1 MGSRRVPL
9 QHPLAQLFQRTA
21 ESLTTSLGDSSID
34 AYQST
39 VHLFLTYLTAHH
51 PQVSSLEQLRRDP
64 HILGWL
70 THLRSRTPSLARYT
84 MIARIVRLRRVLEE
98 LAWTQQL
105 PTLAHL
111 LGRDDIPRRDHHLP
125 RPLTPD
131 QDQRI
136 QQELRRR
143 DDFTSNALLLLR
155 HTGMRIGECVDLS
168 VDCLRPLGP
177 NQWIIHVPL
186 GKLGTE
192 RWVPVDSV
200 VCQIIDRLRSLRL
213 PPTAPDAGRLLL
225 PRPRGRYMLTRKL
238 RAALQD
244 VAATAGITARIVPHQ
259 FRHTYATEMLRAG
272 VGLPA
277 VMKLLGHK
285 SPRMTLYYL
294 EITQQDLQREYRL
307 ARSHPRHLAP
317 PPRVPS
323 SISMPRADLAGL
335 IDSLHAAQH
344 VLEMFRR
351 SVADTS
357 ANRILGRLANRLI
370 KIVTEA
376 TNLNNLKTPGK

>member
-9 QHPLAQLFQRTA
+9 QHPLAQLFQRAA

-39 VHLFLTYLTAHH
+39 VHLFLTYLSAHY
-51 PQVSSLEQLRRDP
+51 PQVRSLEQLRRDP

-70 THLRSRTPSLARYT
+70 THLRSRTPSLAKYT

-105 PTLAHL
+105 PALAHV
-111 LGRDDIPRRDHHLP
+111 LGRDNIPRRDHHLP

-177 NQWIIHVPL
+177 NQWVIHVPL

-200 VCQIIDRLRSLRL
+200 VCQIIDRLRCLR
-213 PPTAPDAGRLLL
+213 PPTSPDAGRLLL
-225 PRPRGRYMLTRKL
+225 PRPRGRCLLIRKL
-238 RAALQD
+238 RATLQD
-244 VAATAGITARIVPHQ
+244 VARAGITARIVPHQ
-259 FRHTYATEMLRAG
+259 FRHTYASEMLRAG

-285 SPRMTLYYL
+285 SPRMTLHYL
-294 EITQQDLQREYRL
+294 EITQQDLQGEYRL
-307 ARSHPRHLAP
+307 ARSSPRHLAP
-317 PPRVPS
+317 PPRVPAS
-323 SISMPRADLAGL
+323 TSLHRADLASL
-335 IDSLHAAQH
+335 IDSLRAAQH

-351 SVADTS
+351 SLAETS
-357 ANRILGRLANRLI
+357 ARRLLDRLANRLV

-376 TNLNNLKTPGK
+376 KKLNPTGK

>member
-168 VDCLRPLGP
+168 VDCLR
-177 NQWIIHVPL
+177 
-186 GKLGTE
+186 
-192 RWVPVDSV
+192 VDSV